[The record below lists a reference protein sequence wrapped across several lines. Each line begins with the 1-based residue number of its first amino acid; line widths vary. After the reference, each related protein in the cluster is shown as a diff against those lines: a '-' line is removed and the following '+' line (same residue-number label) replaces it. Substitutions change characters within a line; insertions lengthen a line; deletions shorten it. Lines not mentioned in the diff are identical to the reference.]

1 MSGGLYANT
10 NHCHDEYPNSFYSLL
25 FRLNLLVKKADKVG
39 TKLTGVPGGLDQPE
53 KLAFIGKDKELI
65 SENRT

>member
-39 TKLTGVPGGLDQPE
+39 IKLTEVPGGLDQP
-53 KLAFIGKDKELI
+53 
-65 SENRT
+65 